1 MTKSITKPKRILI
14 AGATG
19 YLGRHLVSLLLQK
32 NEQYE
37 EQNFFALARSA
48 NKLSALG
55 AKPEQIRIAQ
65 VTQADTLIGSCDD
78 CDVVISCLGITRQR
92 DGLNYMDVDYQAN
105 LNLLLEAERAGV
117 KKFIYISAFN
127 APALQH
133 VRLLKAKERFAQ
145 RLLSSQ
151 VLSPCVIRPN
161 GFFSDL
167 EEIYHMAQRG
177 SAYLFGKGHVRINPI
192 HGADLAQFVLE
203 AISRP
208 ETELNVGGPDVLSV
222 KDITELA
229 FSALNKTPNL
239 TYLPDALRQFALA
252 IARRLP
258 ESWTG
263 PAEFFLTAMAQDN
276 IAPRY
281 GEHHLDDYYQQLA
294 KGSQSSK
301 QPTSS

>member
-1 MTKSITKPKRILI
+1 MIKPKRILI

-19 YLGRHLVSLLLQK
+19 YLGRHLVSLLLQH
-32 NEQYE
+32 E
-37 EQNFFALARSA
+37 EQDFIALARNA
-48 NKLSALG
+48 NKLTALG
-55 AKPEQIRIAQ
+55 AKPKQIRLAQ
-65 VTQADTLIGSCDD
+65 VTQADTLIGCCDD

-92 DGLNYMDVDYQAN
+92 DGLGYMDVDYQAN
-105 LNLLLEAERAGV
+105 LNLLQEAERAGV

-145 RLLSSQ
+145 RLLSSR

-167 EEIYHMAQRG
+167 EEVYRMAQG
-177 SAYLFGKGHVRINPI
+177 TSAYLFGDGSVKINPI
-192 HGADLAQFVLE
+192 HGADLARFVLE

-229 FSALNKTPNL
+229 FSALNKAPNI
-239 TYLPDALRQFALA
+239 TYMPDALRKVALA

-263 PAEFFLTAMAQDN
+263 PVEFFLTAMAQDN
-276 IAPRY
+276 IAPSY
-281 GEHHLDDYYQQLA
+281 GEHHLGDHYQQLA
-294 KGSQSSK
+294 KGSQPSN